1 MSIDRVDL
9 VPQMAGVFD
18 HLTVYNEIDI
28 ALDSF
33 PYNGTTTTCE
43 AMMMGVPV
51 ITLTGNA
58 HRHRVGDSLLNAV
71 GLSDLVAKTED
82 EYVDIARRL
91 AADPHRLVD
100 LRKTLRQKLLAS
112 SLCDG
117 NDLTRHFE
125 RAYRKMWQDLSQSD
139 RFKR

>member
-1 MSIDRVDL
+1 
-9 VPQMAGVFD
+9 MAGVFD

-33 PYNGTTTTCE
+33 PYNGTTTTCD

-117 NDLTRHFE
+117 NDLTRHF
-125 RAYRKMWQDLSQSD
+125 
-139 RFKR
+139 